1 MDENKETSFD
11 CFCVPFAVH
20 ESEMARSE
28 RTVKRLV
35 YVIVLLTVLLF
46 GSNAAWLYYESQF
59 ETVETWEVIQENDGG
74 LNNYIGNDG
83 DIINGKTNGT
93 KN

>member
-1 MDENKETSFD
+1 MDENKESSFD
-11 CFCVPFAVH
+11 CFCVPFAAY
-20 ESEMARSE
+20 ESEMARNE

-35 YVIVLLTVLLF
+35 YVVVLLIVLLF

-83 DIINGKTNGT
+83 DIINGETNGT